1 MRFVLSKKNT
11 FYKIFGVAALLCALN
26 ACANDSVAILEQTT
40 IITPKAPSSVIMCR
54 SQQCAPARTGMT
66 REFLYNSLLNL
77 LDNNL
82 NSTVLLCDADPNS
95 RMCVENY
102 IQFNIKAGASPAT
115 VVIDSAK
122 LFDVKLHKK
131 EQVVTAA
138 FEYNMLYNGLKPA
151 CQPSNNSLFVKS
163 ADSVI
168 LEDTGFKC
176 KFTTIGTSLVSTV
189 FAIDYVDLDYGVIGA
204 NYSVGVAGPA
214 FGGGSGYVLFRFQ
227 KNAPPSE
234 TKKFVL
240 PKSYD
245 ENPPVN
251 PESAAQTVGRRTSG
265 ERIAPGRYKVSP
277 LPLK

>member
-1 MRFVLSKKNT
+1 MRFVLSKKNAFCKFLGT
-11 FYKIFGVAALLCALN
+11 AALICAIN

-40 IITPKAPSSVIMCR
+40 VITPKAPSSVIMCR
-54 SQQCAPARTGMT
+54 SQQCAPARSSMT

-102 IQFNIKAGASPAT
+102 IQFNIKAGATPAT
-115 VVIDSAK
+115 VVIDSGK

-131 EQVVTAA
+131 EQIISAA

-163 ADSVI
+163 ADSVL

-176 KFTTIGTSLVSTV
+176 KFTTVGTSLVSTM
-189 FAIDYVDLDYGVIGA
+189 FAIDYVDLDYGIIGA

-214 FGGGSGYVLFRFQ
+214 YGGGTGYVLFRFQ

-245 ENPPVN
+245 EALPVN
-251 PESAAQTVGRRTSG
+251 PTGAAPTVGKRTGSD
-265 ERIAPGRYKVSP
+265 RIAPGRYKVSP

>member
-1 MRFVLSKKNT
+1 MRFVLSKKIAFCKFLST
-11 FYKIFGVAALLCALN
+11 AALICAIN

-40 IITPKAPSSVIMCR
+40 VITPKAPSSVIMCR
-54 SQQCAPARTGMT
+54 SQQCAPARSSMT

-102 IQFNIKAGASPAT
+102 IQFNIKAGATPAT
-115 VVIDSAK
+115 VVIDSGK

-131 EQVVTAA
+131 EQIISAA

-163 ADSVI
+163 ADSVL

-176 KFTTIGTSLVSTV
+176 KFTTVGTSLVSTM
-189 FAIDYVDLDYGVIGA
+189 FAIDYVDLDYGIIGA

-214 FGGGSGYVLFRFQ
+214 YGGGTGYVLFRFQ

-245 ENPPVN
+245 EAQPVN
-251 PESAAQTVGRRTSG
+251 PTGAAPAVGKRTGSD
-265 ERIAPGRYKVSP
+265 RIAPGRYKVSP